1 MFRDREYLT
10 TLFRIAVPIMLQNLV
25 SSSLNV
31 VGVIMIG
38 QMGEKSVAGV
48 GLANQVFFLLT
59 LMLFGISSG
68 SAIFTAQLWGRRDV
82 PSIRKVLGLC
92 LGLGIGVEFLFTL
105 IAVVFPRAVL
115 SLYTED
121 SAVIALGSQ
130 YLHIIGFSYV
140 ATAITFSFASV
151 LRSTG
156 DVRVPMAVSI
166 TAICLDGLLNYTLIF
181 GKFGFPVLGVQGA
194 ALGTCVARFFECIL
208 LVLVTYLTRRIAAA
222 RLHELLGAR
231 REFIR
236 RFLVTVLPAA
246 FNETFWSL
254 GITTYNLIYA
264 HISTEAIAAVNIA
277 STIENLAFVIFF
289 GISTASAILIGNRIG
304 ANEEEMA
311 FTYARRA
318 LAMGAG
324 LALFVGALI
333 IVASGAILSFY
344 KVSPVVT
351 EYARSILIV
360 MGCVLWIKVSNM
372 TVVIGILRSGGD
384 TRFSL
389 VLDSG
394 SVWLV
399 GIPLALLGAFVFH
412 LPVYF
417 VVLMVATEEAVKLCV
432 GLFRFRSRKWI
443 NNLAQSAG

>member
-1 MFRDREYLT
+1 MFRDREYLRN
-10 TLFRIAVPIMLQNLV
+10 LFRIAVPIMLQNLV
-25 SSSLNV
+25 SSSLNA

-38 QMGEKSVAGV
+38 QLGEKAVAGV
-48 GLANQVFFLLT
+48 GLANQIFFLLT

-82 PSIRKVLGLC
+82 PSIHKVLGLC
-92 LGLGIGVEFLFTL
+92 LALGCGAGLLFTL
-105 IAVVFPRAVL
+105 IAVIFPQAVL

-121 SAVIALGSQ
+121 PAVIALGSQ
-130 YLHIIGFSYV
+130 YLHIIGISYL

-181 GKFGFPVLGVQGA
+181 GKFGFPALGVQGA
-194 ALGTCVARFFECIL
+194 ALGTCLARFFECIL
-208 LVLVTYLTRRIAAA
+208 LVSVTYLTRRTAAA
-222 RLHELLGAR
+222 HPRELLGAR
-231 REFIR
+231 PDFIR
-236 RFLVTVLPAA
+236 RFLATVLPAA
-246 FNETFWSL
+246 FNETLWSL
-254 GITTYNLIYA
+254 GFTTYNLIYA

-277 STIENLAFVIFF
+277 STIESLAFVIFF

-304 ANEEEMA
+304 ANEEEKA

-318 LAMGAG
+318 LALGAG
-324 LALFVGALI
+324 LALIVGAI
-333 IVASGAILSFY
+333 IITTSGAILTLY

-351 EYARSILIV
+351 GYARNILIV
-360 MGCVLWIKVSNM
+360 MGCVLWIKVSNL
-372 TVVIGILRSGGD
+372 TVVIAILRSGGD

-394 SVWLV
+394 SIWLI
-399 GIPLALLGAFVFH
+399 GIPLALLGAFVLH
-412 LPVYF
+412 LPIYY
-417 VVLMVATEEAVKLCV
+417 VVLIVMIEEACKLAV